1 MKSVDS
7 LTKGPL
13 FASLVVATLAISGP
27 AGAAEDC
34 ANGLD
39 DDGSSGADCADA
51 ACASDPACTDLCGV
65 STAFDSGFNGF
76 APTGGL
82 WALDGSRLRTGGPA
96 GVPMSAQAAA
106 ITRAYALP
114 TAMPQPTLEVVYRR
128 AASTLGSE
136 DRFRVCVND
145 PACSPAS
152 VKYSTTTNSGSVVH
166 TAPGFYD
173 GTNDH
178 IFVDL
183 SGVAGPTFTITLDFS
198 TNGSGGGGF
207 GVGVEHLRLFSDI
220 DGDAIPDGDV
230 VGCDVCWDVD
240 GDGYAQSVSPG
251 PGCLLDCD
259 DGNDAVSP
267 DAAEVCGSVGDEDCD
282 GLVDGFDEGDCGLE
296 DCANGKDDNG
306 DGKVDCADPVCTARV
321 ECSACLT
328 GLSFDQGASGFTT
341 TAFSHGPGN
350 PAGFTHE
357 PVSTGIGGF
366 AVDAAS
372 IATAAPNGGW
382 FVVERLVTVPTTMA
396 APRLV
401 ATYRL
406 SGDGVPG
413 QDVFGVCLDSSP
425 ANCRVGKP
433 GVIASVNVPTA
444 AIMQLSVA
452 LPTGVHQVGLF
463 YDTVNAL
470 SNANQGVEI
479 LSLAVIS
486 DVDGDGLAEN
496 SAATCDTCIDGDT
509 DGYGDVAFSSAF
521 RSGCGFLDAD
531 CDDDSSVANPGAAEQ
546 CGLAG
551 DQDCDAIDDADE
563 PACAVCGDGQRTG
576 DEACDDGAKVPGDGC
591 SGSCNLESGAL
602 VMTELHISRFSPTAS
617 GEQWFEL
624 LNRSQ
629 TTIDVS
635 KGGISL
641 QLQSGRLDFGDDCVI
656 TGLVT
661 IPPGGR
667 AVVAL
672 GSVATADGLSP
683 TLACTGL
690 QFAAGGEL
698 MALEQGGQLV
708 DGVDSRSFACE
719 LQNATT
725 GGVGRSFLIT
735 AAAPSGSGN
744 NAATDWCLAATT
756 SSYANSGSHYGSPFQ
771 AGTCAE
777 RTCDAI
783 DDDCD
788 GSTDELLSDLD
799 SDGRC
804 DARDCAPLVPT
815 CAADC
820 ATDTDDDNVAD
831 CQDGCIDADGDG
843 FGVKGGLLVSTCSL
857 FGGQPATDCDDTLAF
872 VKPGG
877 VETTSGGACDNGL
890 DDDCDGT
897 PDCLDSACAL
907 QTVCAGETCAAPT
920 TLGCGQTITVDP
932 GVDDIACGDGADA
945 VYRFVAPT
953 AGNYRVELQNLGR
966 VQYGA
971 FFSRV
976 TCSPVDC
983 TGATTANLTTTC
995 AAPGDRQLT
1004 LGAGEVLFVT
1014 VDDVAACAGAG
1025 SAQGKLTLRCAEV
1038 CTGGADED
1046 GDGKTDCADV
1056 DCIANAACTVL
1067 DFDSDGVSTQLE
1079 LTCGTDPANAGS
1091 LPGADAI
1098 ANTDGD
1104 PQPNCVDVDDD
1115 QDGVLDTI
1123 ELSTC
1128 VLQPLTAKN
1137 NDDIYPGGPIQCAVA
1152 GVDGDCDG
1160 VFDAVSAECGTI
1172 EQQCSDTLD
1181 NDADG
1186 KADCLDID
1194 CIASSLCA
1202 AADFDDD
1209 GVPNAL
1215 ELQCNSKPA
1224 VSSSKPAPE
1233 QAADLDDDGLANC
1246 IDVDDDGDGSNDTEE
1261 IICGS
1266 DPDDDGATPPDL
1278 DSDDQCDA
1286 VDPDDDGDGF
1296 DDALENDCGASPVSA
1311 GSTPIQPG
1319 FDTDQDGTCD
1329 TRDSDRDGDGWS
1341 NALEIACGTSVA
1353 NAADNPD
1360 DSGLNV
1366 DGDTLCDSVDPD
1378 DDDDGW
1384 LDEQELLCKT
1394 DSSDE
1399 TDSPIDTDLDGL
1411 CDLLDDDTDGDLW
1424 PDVLEVQCGT
1434 SPVDVADNPTALGLD
1449 GDDDLLCDKVDS
1461 DDDGDG
1467 WTDGAEAQCGTAP
1480 GSAASKPVDTD
1491 SDTACDV
1498 IDDDDDGD
1506 GALDLVEE
1514 LCGTLAK
1521 DETDTP
1527 ADADGDGLCDSRDPD
1542 ADFDGDG
1549 WSNQLE
1555 GECGTDPGKP
1565 TSKPNDADADGQC
1578 DALETDDDGD
1588 GWPDVL
1594 ESLCGTSPTSAASAP
1609 VDTDKDGTCN
1619 TVDTDDD
1626 GDGVPDLSETLC
1638 GKDPLIK
1645 GDKPDIA
1652 ELTDID
1658 GDGDVGCVDTDDDS
1672 DGLPDVAELLL
1683 GSNPVVADTDGD
1695 GLLDGDEDKSQDGI
1709 LTGTETDPTKFDT
1722 DGDGLSDKTEVDSCY
1737 LGDGVATACQ
1747 GSDPTKSDTDG
1758 DGLSDAIEDRDRDGR
1773 ADSDETNPL
1782 RKDTDGDDSDDGV
1795 ERQCG
1800 TDPTDATSTPVDKDG
1815 SGKCDGAE
1823 VDSDGDGIADGV
1835 EALCGTAPLD
1845 ASDSPSLDEL
1855 VDTDSDDLLDCA
1867 DDDDDSD
1874 GVLDVSEAVCG
1885 TNPLSKD
1892 DTPPAQGVV
1901 DTDGDSLL
1909 DCADL
1914 DDDGDGLSDDA
1925 EDTFGTDP
1933 LDADTDDDGLADGL
1947 EVSATRTSPTV
1958 ADTDGDGVGDG
1969 TEVGETVGTSDTD
1982 AGAFIP
1988 DADPKA
1994 TTDPKNADTDDDGLT
2009 DGGEDKD
2016 GNGRVDAGESDPL
2029 DPQDGRLDTD
2039 GDGLPDIVETDPCK
2053 GATADER
2060 DCTSISPTDPTRADT
2075 DGDGISDK
2083 LELDVHGTDPTKFD
2097 TDGGGVG
2104 DGDELDN
2111 DTDPKV
2117 TDDDFSK
2124 AIVSGDNVFRCDLA
2138 SGTGARGR
2146 TGLGVALLA
2155 LVALSLLLRRR
2166 RFSTA
2171 RHAGTLLVVAFCLPD
2186 AASAQ
2191 QAVGNVNIENFW
2203 PAGGRFR
2210 SFSVEQSL
2218 VAPKWQPYGHL
2229 RFHGERQSLRLV
2241 VGSNEQSIVDFQS
2254 IADVNLGIGLWDVL
2268 QLDVG
2273 LPLILTTGSGDGV
2286 TAIAPLTGAGLGDL
2300 SVRLRGTIVDN
2311 RVGGFGLG
2319 LLLGMTAPTGDG
2331 EKFMGDPGFGVLA
2344 GLITDYRSERVALAL
2359 NVGTR
2364 IRTEEVS
2371 FLGRDFGHELTY
2383 GLGLDVAAIVGRID
2397 LGFEIFGRTPLLDPF
2412 SSVEDTTLELL
2423 AGPKWWIVDG
2433 LGLEV
2438 AVGAGLIEGYG
2449 APDFRFT
2456 AGLMWAPSHDDS
2468 DGDGILDTEDDCRL
2482 SAEDKDGFGDDD
2494 GCPELD
2500 NDSDNLLDVA
2510 DKCPLDPEDNN
2521 GIDDDDGCPDGD
2533 IDGDR
2538 IADARDLCPNDRED
2552 LDAYEDQDGCPELD
2566 NDHDGILDS
2575 ADACTEKPET
2585 VNGFED
2591 RDGCPDE
2598 VTVAVAK
2605 TIVQCRLQ
2613 LGRAYFE
2620 RARDLLSAESQSTLN
2635 DVADAIAAYQVNNET
2650 PLLHVFVSGH
2660 ASVEGTDAQN
2670 YDLSL
2675 RRALQVYEFLVNKG
2689 ISASLLERRGF
2700 GEAKPLVDS
2709 DAPAALKQN
2718 RRVEFEVEFGGPC
2731 SKVR

>member
-1 MKSVDS
+1 MKAARRLVRGSHFV
-7 LTKGPL
+7 T
-13 FASLVVATLAISGP
+13 LVVAALALPGRAS
-27 AGAAEDC
+27 ALEDC
-34 ANGLD
+34 ANGVD
-39 DDGSSGADCADA
+39 DDGTVGIDCADP
-51 ACASDPACTDLCGV
+51 ACAPDPACTDVCGV
-65 STAFDSGFNGF
+65 SIAFESGMNGF
-76 APTGGL
+76 APTAGL
-82 WALDGSRLRTGGPA
+82 WALDGARLRTGGPGGLTA
-96 GVPMSAQAAA
+96 GDVAGAVMR
-106 ITRAYALP
+106 TYALS
-114 TAMPQPTLEVVYRR
+114 TAMPQPVLEVVYRR

-136 DRFRVCVND
+136 DRFRVCIND
-145 PACSPAS
+145 PTCAPAS
-152 VKYSTTTNSGSVVH
+152 VRYVTTTNSGGVTHV
-166 TAPGFYD
+166 APGFFD

-178 IFVDL
+178 VFVDL
-183 SGVAGPTFTITLDFS
+183 AGVSGPTFTVTLDFN
-198 TNGSGGGGF
+198 TNGSGGGSF
-207 GVGVEHLRLFSDI
+207 GVAVEHLRLLSDV
-220 DGDAIPDGDV
+220 DGDAIPDGDT

-240 GDGYAQSVSPG
+240 GDGYASESSPG
-251 PGCLLDCD
+251 PGCLVDCD
-259 DGNDAVSP
+259 DTNDAVSP
-267 DAAEVCGSVGDEDCD
+267 DASEVCGVAGDEDCD
-282 GLVDGFDEGDCGLE
+282 GLENGFDEDDCGLE
-296 DCANGKDDNG
+296 DCANGQDDNG
-306 DGKVDCADPVCTARV
+306 DGKTDCADPVCTSRI
-321 ECSACLT
+321 ECVACFT
-328 GLSFDQGASGFTT
+328 GFSFDQGDSGFTT

-350 PAGFTHE
+350 PPGFHHE
-357 PVSTGIGGF
+357 PITTGVGGF
-366 AVDAAS
+366 FVDA
-372 IATAAPNGGW
+372 IDVATAAPSGGW
-382 FVVERLVTVPTTMA
+382 FVLERLMTVPATMA

-401 ATYRL
+401 VDYRL
-406 SGDGVPG
+406 DGDGVPG

-425 ANCRVGKP
+425 SNCRVGKP
-433 GVIASVNVPTA
+433 GVVASVNTPTGTVK
-444 AIMQLSVA
+444 QLSVA
-452 LPTGVHQVGLF
+452 LPAGVHQVGLF

-470 SNANQGVEI
+470 TNANNGVEI
-479 LSLAVIS
+479 LGLRIIS
-486 DVDGDGLAEN
+486 DADGDGLAEN
-496 SAATCDTCIDGDT
+496 SAASCDTCIDGDG
-509 DGYGDVAFSSAF
+509 DAYGDVAFAPVF
-521 RSGCGFLDAD
+521 RSGCGFPEAD
-531 CDDDSSVANPGAAEQ
+531 CDDDSSVANPGALEQ

-551 DQDCDAIDDADE
+551 DQDCDAILDADE

-576 DEACDDGAKVPGDGC
+576 DEACDDGDDVPGDGC
-591 SGSCNLESGAL
+591 SDVCDLEAGAL
-602 VMTELHISRFSPTAS
+602 VLTELHISRFSPTAS

-624 LNRSQ
+624 INRSQ
-629 TTIDVS
+629 TTLDVS
-635 KGGISL
+635 EGGISV
-641 QLQSGRLDFGDDCVI
+641 QLQSGRLDLGDDCTV
-656 TGLVT
+656 TGIAA

-667 AVVAL
+667 AVIAL
-672 GSVATADGLSP
+672 GSVATADGLAP
-683 TLACTGL
+683 TLACTGFQL
-690 QFAAGGEL
+690 AAGGEL
-698 MALEQGGQLV
+698 MALEQGGQLI
-708 DGVDSRSFACE
+708 DGVDTRSFACE
-719 LQNATT
+719 LQNATQ

-735 AAAPSGSGN
+735 AATPSSTN
-744 NAATDWCLAATT
+744 NDTAGDWCLAATS
-756 SSYANSGSHYGSPFQ
+756 SSYSNSGSHFGSPFQ

-788 GSTDELLSDLD
+788 GATDELLSDLD
-799 SDGRC
+799 SDGTC
-804 DARDCAPLVPT
+804 DARDCAPAVPS
-815 CAADC
+815 C
-820 ATDTDDDNVAD
+820 ATDCLTDADDDAVAD

-843 FGVKGGLLVSTCSL
+843 FGVKGGLPVSTCAL
-857 FGGQPATDCDDTLAF
+857 FGGQPAVDCDDTLSF

-877 VETTSGGACDNGL
+877 VETTAGGACDNGL

-907 QTVCAGETCAAPT
+907 QAVCAGETCAAPT
-920 TLGCGQTITVDP
+920 TLGCGQTVTVDP
-932 GVDDIACGDGADA
+932 GVNDIVCGSGADS
-945 VYRFVAPT
+945 VYRFVAPS

-971 FFSRV
+971 FFSRG

-983 TGATTANLTTTC
+983 AGNTTPTLTTTC
-995 AAPGDRQLT
+995 AAPGDRQLA
-1004 LGAGEVLFVT
+1004 LGAGDVLFVT

-1025 SAQGKLTLRCAEV
+1025 SAQGKLTLRCAEA
-1038 CTGGADED
+1038 CTGGSDED

-1056 DCIANAACTVL
+1056 DCIANAACTAL
-1067 DFDSDGVSTQLE
+1067 DFDADGVSTQLE

-1104 PQPNCVDVDDD
+1104 LQPNCVDLDDD
-1115 QDGVLDTI
+1115 QDGILDTV
-1123 ELSTC
+1123 EQNTC

-1137 NDDIYPGGPIQCAVA
+1137 DAEIYPGGPIQCAVA

-1160 VFDAVSAECGTI
+1160 VFDAASAECGTI

-1194 CIASSLCA
+1194 CVASSLCA
-1202 AADFDDD
+1202 AADFDGD
-1209 GVPNAL
+1209 GVPNAI
-1215 ELQCNSKPA
+1215 ELQCNAKPA
-1224 VSSSKPAPE
+1224 VAASKPTPE
-1233 QAADLDDDGLANC
+1233 QAADLDDDGLASC

-1266 DPDDDGATPPDL
+1266 DPEDDGSMPPDL
-1278 DSDDQCDA
+1278 DVDDQCDA

-1296 DDALENDCGASPVSA
+1296 DDALENDCGSSPVSA

-1329 TRDSDRDGDGWS
+1329 TRDADRDGDGWS

-1353 NAADNPD
+1353 IAADNPD

-1366 DGDTLCDSVDPD
+1366 DGDTLCDAVDPD
-1378 DDDDGW
+1378 DDEDGW

-1394 DSSDE
+1394 DSQDE

-1434 SPVDVADNPTALGLD
+1434 SPLDVSDNPTALGLD
-1449 GDDDLLCDKVDS
+1449 GDDDLLCDKVDG

-1467 WTDGAEAQCGTAP
+1467 WTDGAEAQCGTLA
-1480 GSAASKPVDTD
+1480 GSGASKPVDTD
-1491 SDTACDV
+1491 GDTVCDV

-1514 LCGTLAK
+1514 LCGTSGK
-1521 DETDTP
+1521 DGSDTP
-1527 ADADGDGLCDSRDPD
+1527 GDADGDGLCDSRDPD

-1555 GECGTDPGKP
+1555 GECGTDPSTLASAP
-1565 TSKPNDADADGQC
+1565 TDADGDGQC

-1588 GWPDVL
+1588 GWPDVT
-1594 ESLCGTSPTSAASAP
+1594 EGLCGTDPASAASAP

-1626 GDGVPDLSETLC
+1626 GDGAPDANETLC
-1638 GKDPLIK
+1638 GDDPLSK
-1645 GDKPDIA
+1645 DEKPDIA
-1652 ELTDID
+1652 DLTDID
-1658 GDGDVGCVDTDDDS
+1658 GDGDVGCVDTDDDA
-1672 DGLPDVAELLL
+1672 DGLPDVAEALL
-1683 GSNPVVADTDGD
+1683 GSNPLAKDTDGD
-1695 GLLDGDEDKSQDGI
+1695 GLIDGDEDKSHDGI
-1709 LTGTETDPTKFDT
+1709 LTGTETNPTTFDT
-1722 DGDGLSDKTEVDSCY
+1722 DGDGLSDKVEVESCY
-1737 LGDGVATACQ
+1737 LGDGAATACQ
-1747 GSDPTKSDTDG
+1747 ASDPTKSDTDG

-1773 ADSDETNPL
+1773 TDPDETNPL
-1782 RKDTDGDDSDDGV
+1782 RKDSDGDGAEDGV

-1800 TDPTDATSTPVDKDG
+1800 TDGTDPASTPVDKDEN
-1815 SGKCDGAE
+1815 GKCDGAE
-1823 VDSDGDGIADGV
+1823 VDSDGDEIADGV
-1835 EALCGTAPLD
+1835 EVLCGTDRLD
-1845 ASDSPSLDEL
+1845 ASDTPSLDEL
-1855 VDTDSDDLLDCA
+1855 VDTDGDEVLDCA
-1867 DDDDDSD
+1867 DEDDDGDD
-1874 GVLDVSEAVCG
+1874 ALDISEGVCG
-1885 TNPLSKD
+1885 TNPLSKEE
-1892 DTPPAQGVV
+1892 TPSATDVV
-1901 DTDGDSLL
+1901 DTDGDSQL

-1914 DDDGDGLSDDA
+1914 DDDADGLVDEA
-1925 EDTFGTDP
+1925 EATFGTDS
-1933 LDADTDDDGLADGL
+1933 LDADTDDDGLSDGR
-1947 EVSATRTSPTV
+1947 EVATTRTSPTV

-1969 TEVGETVGTSDTD
+1969 TEVGETTGTSDTD
-1982 AGAFIP
+1982 AGTFIP
-1988 DADPKA
+1988 DANPKT

-2039 GDGLPDIVETDPCK
+2039 GDGIPDIVETDPCK
-2053 GATADER
+2053 GATGEGE
-2060 DCTSISPTDPTRADT
+2060 DCTTIPATDPTRSDS
-2075 DGDGISDK
+2075 DGDGVSDK
-2083 LELDVHGTDPTKFD
+2083 LELDVHGTNPTLYD

-2104 DGDELDN
+2104 DGDELEN
-2111 DTDPKV
+2111 GTDPLV
-2117 TDDDFSK
+2117 ASDDFSK
-2124 AIVSGDNVFRCDLA
+2124 AIVSGDNMFRCDLA
-2138 SGTGARGR
+2138 GGTGTPGR
-2146 TGLGVALLA
+2146 FGLGLA
-2155 LVALSLLLRRR
+2155 LASIAVAAFWLRRR
-2166 RFSTA
+2166 RVNGAALLLIAATTA
-2171 RHAGTLLVVAFCLPD
+2171 LPD
-2186 AASAQ
+2186 AATAQ
-2191 QAVGNVNIENFW
+2191 QATGNVNIENFW

-2241 VGSNEQSIVDFQS
+2241 VGTNEQSIVDFQS
-2254 IADVNLGIGLWDVL
+2254 IADVNLGVGLWDVL

-2273 LPLILTTGSGDGV
+2273 LPLILTTSSGDGV
-2286 TAIAPLTGAGLGDL
+2286 TAIAPLTGSGLGDL
-2300 SVRLRGTIVDN
+2300 SVRIRGTLVDN

-2383 GLGLDVAAIVGRID
+2383 GLGLDVAAIIGRID

-2438 AVGAGLIEGYG
+2438 AVGAGLIQGYG

-2456 AGLMWAPSHDDS
+2456 AGLMWAPAHDDS

-2500 NDSDNLLDVA
+2500 NDNDNFLDVA
-2510 DKCPLDPEDNN
+2510 DKCPLDPEDKN

-2538 IADARDLCPNDRED
+2538 IADARDLCPNERED

-2598 VTVAVAK
+2598 VPVAVAK

-2613 LGRAYFE
+2613 LGRVYFE

-2635 DVADAIAAYQVNNET
+2635 DVADAIAAYQVNNEP

-2670 YDLSL
+2670 YELSL
-2675 RRALQVYEFLVNKG
+2675 RRSLQVYEFLVNKG

-2700 GEAKPLVDS
+2700 GEAKPLVDA
-2709 DAPAALKQN
+2709 DTTAALKQN
-2718 RRVEFEVEFGGPC
+2718 RRVEFEIEFGGPC
-2731 SKVR
+2731 AGVR